1 MPHTFDGGVW
11 SASRLTDT
19 TVKISQRFIIIFV
32 IAATFIAAL
41 VFFELRFQPTSLIY
55 YTLGW
60 TFLVLLLLWGGN
72 RLVTK
77 LLTRFLPWTEYG
89 NIRFFTQLVL
99 GIIVSLLMVNG
110 SYALLKYLLTTDPPT
125 RGQLIVMNVYGAM
138 LFVPIFS
145 VYFSL
150 HFLKSWRK
158 SELDSEKFQKESIR
172 SQLESLKSHL
182 DPHFLFNNL
191 NILSSL
197 IDKNKEESRIFLDR
211 FAEVYRLIL
220 RSKSEDLIRLGDELK
235 FIEAYCF
242 LLQTRFDN
250 SIRFNIAI
258 DPSLHNRMLP
268 PMTLQM
274 LIENAIK
281 HSAITEKKPLEIKV
295 ASVPVDCVEVT
306 NSLLARAGENE
317 NKPGSGLENIRL
329 RYQHFTSRKVRIEK
343 TATEFRVTIPL
354 LEIIN
359 A

>member
-1 MPHTFDGGVW
+1 M
-11 SASRLTDT
+11 
-19 TVKISQRFIIIFV
+19 KISKRLILFSAL
-32 IAATFIAAL
+32 AAILIAAL
-41 VFFELRFQPTSLIY
+41 VFFELRFHPTSLIY

-60 TFLVLLLLWGGN
+60 TILVVLLLWGGN
-72 RLVTK
+72 RIITK

-89 NIRFFTQLVL
+89 NIRFFTHLLL
-99 GIIVSLLMVNG
+99 GITVSLLVVNG

-125 RGQLIVMNVYGAM
+125 RGQLIVMNVYGAI

-197 IDKNKEESRIFLDR
+197 IDRDKQESRIFLDK

-220 RSKSEDLIRLGDELK
+220 RSKSEDLVSLGDELK

-242 LLQTRFDN
+242 LLQTRFDH
-250 SIRFNIAI
+250 SIRFNISI
-258 DPSLHNRMLP
+258 DSSLHNRMLP

-281 HSAITEKKPLEIKV
+281 HSAITETKPLEITV
-295 ASVPVDCVEVT
+295 SSVPVDCLEVS
-306 NSLLARAGENE
+306 NSLLERPGAEE
-317 NKPGSGLENIRL
+317 NKRGSGLENIRL
-329 RYQHFTSRKVRIEK
+329 RYQHFTPRKVRVEK
-343 TATEFRVTIPL
+343 TKTEFRVTVPL
-354 LEIIN
+354 LEIIH